1 VTGFDAP
8 DIEEDV
14 EDGAD
19 DIDGEAGSDT
29 VFAND
34 GDDLV
39 EARDGTGEPIDCGP
53 GNDTGRADA
62 ADTLTACEG
71 LALPVEMPPD
81 PPVEQPPPS
90 PPAQTPPVTP
100 PVVTPPVV
108 TPPVVTAPPK
118 VAAILSLPSSRR
130 CASRRKFTVRVRREI
145 RGTVKRVQIFVN
157 GRRVKS
163 VTGRRIAL
171 PIDLR
176 GLPKGKIKVRLRV
189 ELTDGRVATD
199 TRTYR
204 TCATK
209 KRRGQFG

>member
-1 VTGFDAP
+1 
-8 DIEEDV
+8 
-14 EDGAD
+14 
-19 DIDGEAGSDT
+19 
-29 VFAND
+29 
-34 GDDLV
+34 
-39 EARDGTGEPIDCGP
+39 
-53 GNDTGRADA
+53 
-62 ADTLTACEG
+62 
-71 LALPVEMPPD
+71 
-81 PPVEQPPPS
+81 
-90 PPAQTPPVTP
+90 
-100 PVVTPPVV
+100 
-108 TPPVVTAPPK
+108 
-118 VAAILSLPSSRR
+118 
-130 CASRRKFTVRVRREI
+130 VRREI